1 MDMQERPDIATV
13 ELSRT
18 RIRLRDDL
26 RWMPQH
32 YSGEVFYH
40 LEVIGTSEYFRVG
53 YEEYVFLSL
62 LDGHTSFAEAL
73 AVSSQILR
81 EKALSKDRASVL
93 YSWLMANG
101 LGLLVNH
108 DAATSAD
115 SVAAVRGTKPGSS
128 KSFNPLWI
136 RLPIGQPGRLVEA
149 AAPVL
154 GWLFAP
160 TAMIASLLVLI
171 LGGTLLWHHREQFAP
186 GMDHVFSG
194 SNWMWMLVAWIGL
207 KAIHE
212 LGHGLVCHRYGG
224 VVREAGLVLA
234 IFTPMAYIDA
244 SCSWSFRSRWQRIHV
259 AIAGIYVELIVAAI
273 CIMVWTQATSP
284 VVRQQLYNVI
294 LMASIATILFNLNP
308 LMKFDGYY
316 VLSDLLQIPNLA
328 TLSREAVQRLI
339 GRFVFG
345 EMAKIPDMTGRRYR
359 ILVTYGIAAW
369 IWRCLVAVSLM
380 VAASALFHGAGIAL
394 TLLGAAVWFGRPLL
408 QGLRSVRRMSVQDP
422 QRLVRASIVTTV
434 LALVIAGLVT
444 GVPAPIMTTAPGIV
458 SFHEGQVIR
467 AQTSGF
473 VDVVH
478 VQDGQEVRQGDLL
491 ISLRNAEVTAQYHAL
506 QHQLAAED
514 LRVQT
519 ASREHDHE
527 ALNVA
532 EGNRKSLRRQLA
544 ECQRQQEELEI
555 RAARDGRVIGRRL
568 SELRG
573 IYAESGMELMTLGYE
588 HEKDVQISVQQ
599 RDLQTAHAL
608 IGRPVRVRIGT
619 HRVVSGTLVK
629 LNPRVSRSVPH
640 PAMAAVNGGLL
651 AVEDVSRTEN
661 GTDRTPDRLRLVD
674 YRFVATIQLNSEDSL
689 RFRSGE
695 RGLASLGI
703 SGSSIGKYVWQSAR
717 DWLSTQLERARS
729 GT

>member
-1 MDMQERPDIATV
+1 MQERPDIATV

-26 RWMPQH
+26 RWTPQH

-40 LEVIGTSEYFRVG
+40 LEVTGSSEYFRIG

-62 LDGHTSFAEAL
+62 LDGQTSFAEAL

-81 EKALSKDRASVL
+81 EKALSRDRASVL

-108 DAATSAD
+108 DAAPSAD
-115 SVAAVRGTKPGSS
+115 SLAAVRGTQTRSS
-128 KSFNPLWI
+128 GSFNPLWI

-149 AAPVL
+149 AAPFL

-160 TAMIASLLVLI
+160 TAMIASLLLLI
-171 LGGTLLWHHREQFAP
+171 PGGTVLWHHREQFST
-186 GMDHVFSG
+186 GMEQVFSG
-194 SNWMWMLVAWIGL
+194 SNWIWMLVAWIGL

-224 VVREAGLVLA
+224 AVREAGLVFA
-234 IFTPMAYIDA
+234 VFTPMAYIDA

-259 AIAGIYVELIVAAI
+259 AVAGIYVELIVAAI
-273 CIMVWTQATSP
+273 CVVAWTQVTSP
-284 VVRQQLYNVI
+284 VVRQHLCNVV
-294 LMASIATILFNLNP
+294 LMASVATILFNLNP

-328 TLSREAVQRLI
+328 ALSREAVQRLA
-339 GRFVFG
+339 GRYVFG
-345 EMAKIPDMTGRRYR
+345 DTVQVPDMIGARFR
-359 ILVTYGIAAW
+359 ILVTFGIAAW
-369 IWRCLVAVSLM
+369 IWRCLVAVSLL
-380 VAASALFHGAGIAL
+380 VAASVLFHGAGIAL
-394 TLLGAAVWFGRPLL
+394 AVLGAAVWFGRPLL
-408 QGLRSVRRMSVQDP
+408 QTLRSVRQMSVQHP
-422 QRLVRASIVTTV
+422 QRLLRASVVTTV
-434 LALVIAGLVT
+434 LALVTTGLVT
-444 GVPAPIMTTAPGIV
+444 GLPAPVMTTAPGIV

-467 AQTSGF
+467 AQASGF
-473 VDVVH
+473 VNVIH
-478 VQDGQEVRQGDLL
+478 VRDGEEVREGDLL
-491 ISLRNAEVTAQYHAL
+491 ISMHNPEITAEYHAL
-506 QHQLAAED
+506 QHQLAAEE

-519 ASREHDHE
+519 ASREHDSE

-532 EGNRKSLRRQLA
+532 EGNLKSLRRQLA
-544 ECQRQQEELEI
+544 ECQRQQDGLEI
-555 RAARDGRVIGRRL
+555 RAARDGRVIGRKL

-573 IYAESGMELMTLGYE
+573 LYAESGMELMTLGYE

-599 RDLQTAHAL
+599 RDLPTAHAL

-619 HRVVSGTLVK
+619 HHAVSGTLVK
-629 LNPRVSRSVPH
+629 LNPRVGRSVPH
-640 PAMAAVNGGLL
+640 PALAAVNGGML
-651 AVEDVSRTEN
+651 AVEDIGEPKN
-661 GTDRTPDRLRLVD
+661 GRDTSAERLRLVD
-674 YRFVATIQLNSEDSL
+674 YRFVATIQLNSEDAL

-703 SGSSIGKYVWQSAR
+703 SGDSIGKYVWQSAR

-729 GT
+729 GS